1 MGNRQEK
8 IKSIFCLF
16 KKYRAW
22 RKICKWKTT
31 RKKIRK
37 KNDKK
42 NEVKFSSNQKK
53 MCFNLNPVGLN
64 VWNGNL
70 MLKFVGVSMFHI
82 HR

>member
-16 KKYRAW
+16 KNIEHEGKFVNEKQRE
-22 RKICKWKTT
+22 KKSEKKWQ
-31 RKKIRK
+31 
-37 KNDKK
+37 K

-64 VWNGNL
+64 IYEMGILCWSLWVCQC
-70 MLKFVGVSMFHI
+70 FHI